1 MSVYVT
7 YKGEVWCILAQQPGE
22 DSLSLDALLVLEHIA
37 VHEAIQH
44 GGVGMDINVEL
55 QTDSLMEEKRDGG
68 IEREQRDKETER
80 QNRTE
85 QTEDKKTGGQC

>member
-1 MSVYVT
+1 MT

-44 GGVGMDINVEL
+44 GGVGMNINVEL
-55 QTDSLMEEKRDGG
+55 QANSLMEEKREGG
-68 IEREQRDKETER
+68 GEREQRDRKTHR
-80 QNRTE
+80 QKIKHSRLVG
-85 QTEDKKTGGQC
+85 KMGWFF